1 LDGFFEKNHM
11 ENGFACQSNIRSPNI
26 LKLSCS
32 KELFDFAGCLFYDT
46 QNREKETKK

>member
-1 LDGFFEKNHM
+1 MEK
-11 ENGFACQSNIRSPNI
+11 GPACQLNILRSNI

-46 QNREKETKK
+46 QNQKKEAKK